1 MKILLWLVVVVS
13 ALVQIAISH
22 EHRQLLQQWQKQD
35 ALRLALQQ
43 ENTRLILERSTLAA
57 HGRLDQLARQQ
68 LNMVDPKQ
76 VKVLHK

>member
-1 MKILLWLVVVVS
+1 MKIVLWLVVVFS
-13 ALVQIAISH
+13 ALAQIAISH